1 MKLEHCYNYLFQ
13 KYNIFSNRKHR
24 DEESSYILNHAQ
36 IDRRSKCENGDK
48 VDKNELLIIKKLS
61 KETGKQLYIY
71 NSCLHRR
78 NREDLAGRTQTGK
91 IYAGAK
97 KCPPAG
103 ISLRPSKELDSHGKK
118 LVKQLVSRKV
128 RIWKET
134 ERH

>member
-1 MKLEHCYNYLFQ
+1 MKLEHCYKYLFQ
-13 KYNIFSNRKHR
+13 KYNIFSNQKHR
-24 DEESSYILNHAQ
+24 DEENSYIFNHAQ
-36 IDRRSKCENGDK
+36 IDRWSKCEDGDK
-48 VDKNELLIIKKLS
+48 VYKNELSIIKKLS

-71 NSCLHRR
+71 NSCFRRR
-78 NREDLAGRTQTGK
+78 NGEDLAGRTQTGK

-97 KCPPAG
+97 KCPPRVFRSVRRR
-103 ISLRPSKELDSHGKK
+103 SLIPSGKK

>member
-1 MKLEHCYNYLFQ
+1 MRTTA
-13 KYNIFSNRKHR
+13 IFLIMHR
-24 DEESSYILNHAQ
+24 LTDSQNARTAIKSIKMSFRLLKNSLINCDSS
-36 IDRRSKCENGDK
+36 
-48 VDKNELLIIKKLS
+48 
-61 KETGKQLYIY
+61 YIY
-71 NSCLHRR
+71 NSCCRRR
-78 NREDLAGRTQTGK
+78 NGEDLTGRTQTGK

-128 RIWKET
+128 NIWKET